1 MFYLSG
7 KLSIG
12 MCWWIFIPYLSALTT
27 ALLSLLQRG
36 SRYDGQTAVFG
47 SGFQERLGEQKY
59 FLVSASLLIFHQQG
73 VPTAWPNRPQRHS
86 FPLVT
91 PASVDNDTCRK
102 RL

>member
-12 MCWWIFIPYLSALTT
+12 MCWWIFIPCLSALST

-59 FLVSASLLIFHQQG
+59 FLVSASLLISHQQG
-73 VPTAWPNRPQRHS
+73 VPSAWPNRPQCHS
-86 FPLVT
+86 FPLVI

-102 RL
+102 QL